1 MVLKLAYLIE
11 LKRMKQ
17 ENNIKSYLEQKL
29 HKANAFWSFEKK
41 SCHNLPDTNLIK
53 YVMTYLDLDEIKLLF
68 EIYPKKLIK
77 QVWLDEL
84 VPQGDYLISMNLCFA
99 LLFFDIKKP
108 LQYLKSMET
117 RHFRKI
123 ATNYG

>member
-1 MVLKLAYLIE
+1 MELGKDIKL
-11 LKRMKQ
+11 
-17 ENNIKSYLEQKL
+17 YLEQKL
-29 HKANAFWSFEKK
+29 LKANAFWSFEKK
-41 SCHNLPDTNLIK
+41 SCRNLSDTDLIK
-53 YVMTYLDLDEIKLLF
+53 YVMTYLDLDDIQLLF
-68 EIYPKKLIK
+68 KIYPRKRIK

-123 ATNYG
+123 AANYG